1 MVWKRSKDA
10 DHPFT
15 SSSAAFATCLSS
27 LFFRV
32 AFSLFPRKLLTLA
45 DRFLSIVRI
54 AEQVRVLSIVRIVEQ
69 VRQGACLISRFFFL

>member
-1 MVWKRSKDA
+1 M
-10 DHPFT
+10 
-15 SSSAAFATCLSS
+15 
-27 LFFRV
+27 
-32 AFSLFPRKLLTLA
+32 LLTLA